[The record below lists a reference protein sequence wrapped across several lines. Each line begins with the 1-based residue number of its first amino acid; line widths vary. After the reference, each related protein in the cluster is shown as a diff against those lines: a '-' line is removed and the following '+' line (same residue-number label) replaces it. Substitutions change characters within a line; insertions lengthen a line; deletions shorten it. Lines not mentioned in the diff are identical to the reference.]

1 MKNTKIVYDSII
13 YSLQSVGGISNYWT
27 ELIKRITKIHK
38 TINYEKKN
46 KNIFRK
52 EINISQLN
60 ESGIPTKILRFLPFQ
75 KKLPARS
82 IFHSSY
88 YRTTFQKDVVKIITI
103 YDFIHEYKK
112 NIFLRTL
119 IRWQINLSIK
129 NADGIICISN
139 STKNDLFKFL
149 PNINKQKVKT
159 IYISIT
165 NHFYKIKDLKNEI
178 SDIEFNFLIDKKII
192 LYVGSRKK
200 TYKNF
205 SLTLDI
211 VEALKECVLVSVG
224 PDEIS
229 NKERAEINRKIKG
242 RFYHLTKLSSNKL
255 NKLYNLS
262 FCLIYPSTYEGFGIP
277 VLEAM
282 KAGCPVVSTNMSS
295 IPEVV
300 ENAAILV
307 KQIKKENFIEAIK
320 LLDDHNFRSNLINK
334 GKAQAEKFSWNKCFE
349 ETNKFYHDIYN
360 KKFN

>member
-129 NADGIICISN
+129 NADGIIGVSDGYLN
-139 STKNDLFKFL
+139 WGLKRAKRKNNTRML
-149 PNINKQKVKT
+149 
-159 IYISIT
+159 
-165 NHFYKIKDLKNEI
+165 
-178 SDIEFNFLIDKKII
+178 FLIEQNNPI
-192 LYVGSRKK
+192 
-200 TYKNF
+200 
-205 SLTLDI
+205 
-211 VEALKECVLVSVG
+211 
-224 PDEIS
+224 
-229 NKERAEINRKIKG
+229 
-242 RFYHLTKLSSNKL
+242 
-255 NKLYNLS
+255 
-262 FCLIYPSTYEGFGIP
+262 
-277 VLEAM
+277 
-282 KAGCPVVSTNMSS
+282 
-295 IPEVV
+295 
-300 ENAAILV
+300 
-307 KQIKKENFIEAIK
+307 
-320 LLDDHNFRSNLINK
+320 
-334 GKAQAEKFSWNKCFE
+334 
-349 ETNKFYHDIYN
+349 
-360 KKFN
+360 